1 VVVLSFSDTAAE
13 NLQSNTSANRR
24 RAPNITVA
32 LRQLRAPTLSSRQ
45 SGGYTEE
52 CCAVRAEAGGKA
64 SEGRTRQPAAQCAI
78 LLLAICAS
86 TGAAA
91 GRVYLTCIT
100 NKVVIVDTP
109 TGSSSSDTKENLTFW
124 IDEASK
130 RVSFADGVPLSIQRF
145 DDRWISVTGG
155 GVSYELDRE
164 SRSLSFAGT
173 IMKEGTATI
182 IIGAGRCS
190 VGSDAR

>member
-1 VVVLSFSDTAAE
+1 MRLVRTSTAAE
-13 NLQSNTSANRR
+13 NLQSSTSASRR
-24 RAPNITVA
+24 RACLQSR
-32 LRQLRAPTLSSRQ
+32 LRCSSFGRRRYLHAKAAAILK
-45 SGGYTEE
+45 S
-52 CCAVRAEAGGKA
+52 AVRLERKR
-64 SEGRTRQPAAQCAI
+64 EGRLRREKTRRPVAKCAT
-78 LLLAICAS
+78 LLLAVCVS
-86 TGAAA
+86 TVAIAT
-91 GRVYLTCIT
+91 RIHLTCIT
-100 NKVVIVDTP
+100 NKVIIIDTP
-109 TGSSSSDTKENLTFW
+109 TGSSSSNSKENLTFL

-130 RVSFADGVPLSIQRF
+130 KISFADGVPLSIQRF

>member
-1 VVVLSFSDTAAE
+1 LH
-13 NLQSNTSANRR
+13 NKQSYYHRHANWK
-24 RAPNITVA
+24 N
-32 LRQLRAPTLSSRQ
+32 S
-45 SGGYTEE
+45 
-52 CCAVRAEAGGKA
+52 
-64 SEGRTRQPAAQCAI
+64 
-78 LLLAICAS
+78 
-86 TGAAA
+86 
-91 GRVYLTCIT
+91 
-100 NKVVIVDTP
+100 
-109 TGSSSSDTKENLTFW
+109 KENLTFL

-130 RVSFADGVPLSIQRF
+130 KISFADGVPLSIQRF

>member
-1 VVVLSFSDTAAE
+1 MRLVRTSTAAE
-13 NLQSNTSANRR
+13 NLQSSIPLTGGA
-24 RAPNITVA
+24 RAYITVA

-64 SEGRTRQPAAQCAI
+64 SEGKTIRPVAKCAT
-78 LLLAICAS
+78 LLLAVCVS
-86 TGAAA
+86 TFATAT
-91 GRVYLTCIT
+91 RVHLTCIT

-109 TGSSSSDTKENLTFW
+109 TGSNSSDTKENLNFW

>member
-1 VVVLSFSDTAAE
+1 MCDPSACGLCFNGRHCDSYSS
-13 NLQSNTSANRR
+13 NLHNKQSYYHRHANWK
-24 RAPNITVA
+24 N
-32 LRQLRAPTLSSRQ
+32 S
-45 SGGYTEE
+45 
-52 CCAVRAEAGGKA
+52 
-64 SEGRTRQPAAQCAI
+64 
-78 LLLAICAS
+78 
-86 TGAAA
+86 
-91 GRVYLTCIT
+91 
-100 NKVVIVDTP
+100 
-109 TGSSSSDTKENLTFW
+109 KENLTFL

-130 RVSFADGVPLSIQRF
+130 KISFADGVPLSIQRF